1 MPVLIEHIY
10 EIVVTIVLA
19 VLLGTGA
26 LVIMAIARRQR
37 RDRYFRRIDDLRQ
50 RYSPVIAS
58 MLSQK
63 LEYARGLEVL
73 KGISGVDRVYVL
85 EQLCLEKKPTADQVP
100 TLRRLCEDLGLV
112 KVWQQRL
119 SGQFDVSSI
128 RDALASP
135 DGLLQRLGRLR
146 FLVRAKAAD
155 NLGIIRHRPSW
166 PLLVKALEDSHPDV
180 QAVAVRSLAAIQE
193 PASFAALAE
202 RLHAV
207 VLKPSAH
214 LSLRSIKSALVSFP
228 LKQTIGLLPS
238 LEHPHRRIR
247 FLATDIIRE
256 VVERQS
262 AWEEDFVLDTKVFA
276 LGLPEVFLS
285 QLCFD
290 ENPDV
295 RARAAAVISHLPD
308 PRSTPV
314 LLTLLE
320 DAQWFVRLHAVR
332 ALAKRKYLSQAPQ
345 VAQRLT
351 DPHWMVR
358 EAAARTLLVFGRVGS
373 EQLARHLLET
383 QDRYSQEQI
392 ADEMQR
398 AGLIPTLLTQY
409 GSETEGVEGR
419 VIEQLVQMGKTS
431 YIVSVLQSS
440 SDQKIRK
447 TFLTHFGRYL
457 DPQLRGWVRRV
468 ATEETNPEL
477 RTLAQTAIRPAVKQ
491 GES

>member
-10 EIVVTIVLA
+10 EIVVAIVIT

-26 LVIMAIARRQR
+26 LIIMAVARRQR
-37 RDRYFRRIDDLRQ
+37 RESYFRRIDDLRQ
-50 RYSPVIAS
+50 RYGPVIAS

-63 LEYARGLEVL
+63 LEYERGRDVL
-73 KGISGVDRVYVL
+73 KGISGVDRDYVL
-85 EQLCLEKKPTADQVP
+85 EQLCLEKKPTPDQVP
-100 TLRRLCEDLGLV
+100 ILRRLCEDLGLV
-112 KVWQQRL
+112 RLWQQRL
-119 SGQFDVSSI
+119 SGQLGIASI
-128 RDALASP
+128 RDTLASP
-135 DGLLQRLGRLR
+135 EGILHRVGRLH
-146 FLVRAKAAD
+146 FLLRAKAAD
-155 NLGIIRHRPSW
+155 NLGIIQHRASW
-166 PLLVKALEDSHPDV
+166 PLLVKALEDPHPDV

-193 PASFAALAE
+193 PASFGPLVE

-207 VLKPSAH
+207 ILKPSTR
-214 LSLRSIKSALVSFP
+214 LSLRSIKTALISFP
-228 LKQTIGLLPS
+228 LKQAVGLIPS
-238 LEHPHRRIR
+238 LTHAHRRIR

-256 VVERQS
+256 MVERQA
-262 AWEEDFVLDTKVFA
+262 AWDEDFVLDAQVFPA
-276 LGLPEVFLS
+276 ELGNIFLG

-295 RARAAAVISHLPD
+295 RARSAPVISFLAD

-332 ALAKRKYLSQAPQ
+332 ALAKRKFLSQAPQ

-373 EQLARHLLET
+373 DQLAGHFLAT

-392 ADEMQR
+392 ADEIQR
-398 AGLIPTLLTQY
+398 AGLVPNMLAQY
-409 GSETEGVEGR
+409 ATEAEGSEGK

-431 YIVSVLQSS
+431 YVVSVLQTT
-440 SDQKIRK
+440 SDQRLRRK
-447 TFLTHFGRYL
+447 FLMNFGRYL
-457 DPQLRGWVRRV
+457 DPQIRGWVQQV
-468 ATEETNPEL
+468 ATEETDPNL
-477 RTLAQTAIRPAVKQ
+477 RTLAQTVIRPATKQ